1 MSKYYHVYYCFR
13 RLIHHMIWKWQLRVI
28 FTMKMTKSKIFHKF
42 NAIEKFIKKFIKNI
56 HQKHLSKE
64 FIQKMLKQLVEK
76 VFTLKIIEKRKRKQN
91 FSTKQT
97 KKHLDILVFRS
108 SASLKADG
116 GKFIKLSQFS
126 DIIKQIW
133 PLCYCWE

>member
-1 MSKYYHVYYCFR
+1 
-13 RLIHHMIWKWQLRVI
+13 
-28 FTMKMTKSKIFHKF
+28 MTKSKIFHKF

-97 KKHLDILVFRS
+97 KKHLHYE
-108 SASLKADG
+108 K
-116 GKFIKLSQFS
+116 KFTKLMSFG
-126 DIIKQIW
+126 IN
-133 PLCYCWE
+133 